1 MRPITAAAHCAIASL
16 IIASTFAV
24 SAGAQEATYTVRLL
38 TPETALKAAQT
49 ALMRC
54 RGQGYQVAVAVVDRS
69 GLPQVML
76 RDRFAGAHTPDLAV
90 SKAWTAVSFRT
101 PTTELAAESQ
111 AGKPASG
118 IRHVPRVAAVGGGM
132 LIEAAGSILGGIA
145 VSGAPNAAADDH
157 CAKAGISAIQDSL
170 EF

>member
-1 MRPITAAAHCAIASL
+1 MKLNTSAVRFTTAGL
-16 IIASTFAV
+16 IIAATFAV
-24 SAGAQEATYTVRLL
+24 SANAQDATYVVRLL

-49 ALMRC
+49 ALLRC
-54 RGQGYQVAVAVVDRS
+54 RAQGFQVAVAVVERS

-76 RDRFAGAHTPDLAV
+76 RDRFAGAHTSDLAV

-101 PTTELAAESQ
+101 PTTELAAESL

-118 IRHVPRVAAVGGGM
+118 IRHVPRVAAVGGGL

-157 CAKAGISAIQDSL
+157 CAKAGIAAIQDSL